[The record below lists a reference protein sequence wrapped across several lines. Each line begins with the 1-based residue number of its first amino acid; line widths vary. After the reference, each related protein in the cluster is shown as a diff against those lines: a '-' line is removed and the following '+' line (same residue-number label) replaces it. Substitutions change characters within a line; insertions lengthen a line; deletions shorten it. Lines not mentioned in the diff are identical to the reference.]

1 MRNSKERAVLTE
13 ATSTVRFCHLS
24 GLLEM
29 TKIRKKKENNAKVQ
43 CGSFA
48 ISYKLTL
55 EEKNK

>member
-1 MRNSKERAVLTE
+1 MRNSKERAALTE
-13 ATSTVRFCHLS
+13 ATSTVLFNLS